1 MVKTLVDHFNKN
13 GSPVMIGGDVK
24 AYTIMGVDIGDEE
37 VRFLILDPHYT
48 GSDSNLKEIC
58 KRQWCSWF
66 DPDKKFRNN
75 CFYNLCLP

>member
-24 AYTIMGVDIGDEE
+24 AYTIMGIDIGDEE

-48 GSDSNLKEIC
+48 GSDSNLKEIF
-58 KRQWCSWF
+58 KR
-66 DPDKKFRNN
+66 
-75 CFYNLCLP
+75 